1 MHTRAPKIARGVINS
16 EAIVDCVLST
26 SYILVYI
33 CIVYPGYLEISL
45 SIILLLGLRR
55 KNNKYD
61 DQNFDEKCPL
71 QTHWKFAMEDIFYIF
86 LAHTFLS
93 YLITIFRNSF
103 AVLIK

>member
-61 DQNFDEKCPL
+61 DQNLDEKCPL
-71 QTHWKFAMEDIFYIF
+71 QTHWKLNLHGGYIIIIYFSCSYFSFIFNNHF
-86 LAHTFLS
+86 
-93 YLITIFRNSF
+93 
-103 AVLIK
+103 